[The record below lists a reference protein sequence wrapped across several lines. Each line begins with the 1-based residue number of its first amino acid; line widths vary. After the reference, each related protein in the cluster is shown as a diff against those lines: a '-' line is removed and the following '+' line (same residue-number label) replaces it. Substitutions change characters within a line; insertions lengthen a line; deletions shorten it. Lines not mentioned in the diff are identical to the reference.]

1 MPVTNAPVVTK
12 PTQKSE
18 TLLGSIARVS
28 RFPTIG
34 DNPKG
39 SPTPTAWK
47 GNWDN
52 WKDWDQWQDSHH
64 K

>member
-1 MPVTNAPVVTK
+1 MSVMDAPVMTE

-18 TLLGSIARVS
+18 TLRGSIARVS
-28 RFPTIG
+28 RFPAI
-34 DNPKG
+34 DNSPKG
-39 SPTPTAWK
+39 SPIPTAWK

-52 WKDWDQWQDSHH
+52 WKDWDQWQDSHR